1 MYVCIHVW
9 GVQTIKIAHKNMD
22 IISNKYKKKSN
33 LKKPSPQQVAK
44 LLRKDITP
52 EKYVSVQQIRSLLDG
67 QG

>member
-1 MYVCIHVW
+1 
-9 GVQTIKIAHKNMD
+9 MD

-33 LKKPSPQQVAK
+33 LKKLSPQQVAK

-52 EKYVSVQQIRSLLDG
+52 EEYVSVQQIRSLLDG